1 MGTKKKKTTDSVPFS
16 ADKLR
21 YQIESHNFTQTS
33 LAEELGF
40 AANYLSK
47 YVTGS
52 RGEIPRRVTLLLE
65 TVGIHYEDYL
75 PDPEPEPEHPMRIDP
90 EDDPLPW
97 DIENFEERLLSA
109 PSTVVLSGES
119 ITELCKELHGVIYDA
134 VYNATS
140 KALYE
145 VWK

>member
-1 MGTKKKKTTDSVPFS
+1 MGTRKKKTTDSVPFD

-40 AANYLSK
+40 GANYLSK
-47 YVTGS
+47 FVTGT
-52 RGEIPRRVTLLLE
+52 RGKLIPRRVTLLLE

-75 PDPEPEPEHPMRIDP
+75 PDPEPEEPEPQ
-90 EDDPLPW
+90 DDPLPW

-119 ITELCKELHGVIYDA
+119 ITELCNAMHGIIYDA
-134 VYNATS
+134 VYNAVDKT
-140 KALYE
+140 LRE
-145 VWK
+145 VLL

>member
-1 MGTKKKKTTDSVPFS
+1 MGTRKKKTTDSVPFS

-40 AANYLSK
+40 GANYLSK
-47 YVTGS
+47 FVNGV
-52 RGEIPRRVTLLLE
+52 RGDLIPRRVTLLLE

-75 PDPEPEPEHPMRIDP
+75 PDPEPEPIP
-90 EDDPLPW
+90 EPQDDPLPW
-97 DIENFEERLLSA
+97 DIEQFEERLLSA

-119 ITELCKELHGVIYDA
+119 IEELCKALHGVIYDA